1 MIFEPEF
8 ETLSHDRLRELQE
21 ERLTATVRYVSER
34 VAFYKETLHTA
45 GVKSTDKVPL
55 GELPTIPFTRK
66 KDLVEHYPYGLL
78 AVPKEELVRVH
89 ASSGTTG
96 KPTVVPYTAGD
107 MDLFARVVARCLA
120 LGGGQPGF
128 TLHNAYGYGLFT
140 GGLGLDAG
148 GMRLGMAV
156 VPASGGMTQRQVT
169 LISDLRPEMFSATPS
184 YALTLS
190 QELRSRGVS
199 PEENS
204 LRYAVVGAEPWTEP
218 MRAEI
223 DATLGV
229 RCTNIYG
236 LSEII
241 GPGVANECIEE
252 RHGSHIQED
261 FFLPEVVDPESGDP
275 LEDGKEG
282 VLVLTTLTKQ
292 ALPLLRYWTGDI
304 TSLSHERCSC
314 GRSFARMSLIKGR
327 TDDMIIIRGVNLYPT
342 QVGDVL
348 GRVKELSPHF
358 KLVVSRQGTLDEVE
372 VRAEV
377 TGELFRAV
385 SVDLLSDEVVEADH
399 VLRSCRERTKAL
411 LKDSLGVNAKVTLL
425 APGEGPRS
433 DGGKLSRIDDHRKLS

>member
-1 MIFEPEF
+1 MIFEPEL
-8 ETLSHDRLRELQE
+8 ETLPNDRLRELQA
-21 ERLTATVRYVSER
+21 ERLAATVRYVSKR
-34 VAFYKETLHTA
+34 VPFYGETLSAA
-45 GVKSTDKVPL
+45 GVKHADMVPI
-55 GELPTIPFTRK
+55 EDLPTIPFTRK

-78 AVPKEELVRVH
+78 AVPKEEVVRVH

-96 KPTVVPYTAGD
+96 KPTVVAYTAAD

-169 LISDLRPEMFSATPS
+169 LISDLRPEIISATPS
-184 YALTLS
+184 YALTLA
-190 QELRSRGVS
+190 QELRSRGIS

-218 MRAEI
+218 MRVEI

-261 FFLPEVVDPESGDP
+261 FFLPEVVDPQSGDP
-275 LEDGKEG
+275 LEDGEEG

-304 TSLSHERCSC
+304 TSLSHEPCSC
-314 GRSFARMSLIKGR
+314 GRTFARMSQIKGR

-342 QVGDVL
+342 QIGDVL
-348 GRVKELSPHF
+348 GLVRELSPHF
-358 KLVVSRQGTLDEVE
+358 KLVVSREGLLDEVE
-372 VRAEV
+372 VRVEV
-377 TGELFRAV
+377 TEEFFRAV
-385 SVDLLSDEVVEADH
+385 SVDMLSDEVVEADH
-399 VLRSCRERTKAL
+399 VLRSCRERTKTL

-433 DGGKLSRIDDHRKLS
+433 EGGKLSRIEDHRNLN